1 MTSVLPASASSGSAI
16 RRLSGAGS
24 LRRSG
29 SIRSNCSAGPRSRIS
44 AVQTRNAAATAPG
57 LRAQARPPGT
67 EFLDAETGRQKSS
80 TNARTPT
87 ETKIQ
92 ELSTRK
98 SAQKRPIWRRVGN
111 AWFART
117 GWWCAQSS
125 ETGLQANNREF
136 LEISGQNRLPMS
148 LWRWPRENLNVIP
161 VGYTI
166 IQAVSCYSAK
176 QAVEAQ
182 EQAMRTAISDNC
194 NLQTGD
200 NARRS
205 AHGAWRGGTP
215 ARLLR

>member
-1 MTSVLPASASSGSAI
+1 MAISGDVGSVATLWRFPVKSM
-16 RRLSGAGS
+16 AGEQ
-24 LRRSG
+24 LQDAQVTERGVLGDRAYALIDKDTRSG

-117 GWWCAQSS
+117 GWWCAQSC
-125 ETGLQANNREF
+125 ANW
-136 LEISGQNRLPMS
+136 S
-148 LWRWPRENLNVIP
+148 L
-161 VGYTI
+161 
-166 IQAVSCYSAK
+166 
-176 QAVEAQ
+176 
-182 EQAMRTAISDNC
+182 
-194 NLQTGD
+194 
-200 NARRS
+200 AR
-205 AHGAWRGGTP
+205 
-215 ARLLR
+215 

>member
-1 MTSVLPASASSGSAI
+1 
-16 RRLSGAGS
+16 

-117 GWWCAQSS
+117 GWWCAQSDTNRS
-125 ETGLQANNREF
+125 PTCNSLLTGKLTGNFAFLGPQKPISLHETTVLQRLFTKFPTQINRENI
-136 LEISGQNRLPMS
+136 LKNREISGKNREI
-148 LWRWPRENLNVIP
+148 W
-161 VGYTI
+161 
-166 IQAVSCYSAK
+166 
-176 QAVEAQ
+176 
-182 EQAMRTAISDNC
+182 
-194 NLQTGD
+194 
-200 NARRS
+200 
-205 AHGAWRGGTP
+205 
-215 ARLLR
+215 

>member
-1 MTSVLPASASSGSAI
+1 MFPSP
-16 RRLSGAGS
+16 RRDQRAGS

-111 AWFART
+111 AWFERT
-117 GWWCAQSS
+117 GWWCAQSN

-136 LEISGQNRLPMS
+136 F
-148 LWRWPRENLNVIP
+148 ENFSP
-161 VGYTI
+161 
-166 IQAVSCYSAK
+166 K
-176 QAVEAQ
+176 QA
-182 EQAMRTAISDNC
+182 SDELVALAPRKFERDPSWLHNHP
-194 NLQTGD
+194 G
-200 NARRS
+200 
-205 AHGAWRGGTP
+205 
-215 ARLLR
+215 

>member
-1 MTSVLPASASSGSAI
+1 MPEMNNILPSLSYWPADPAEPVLDISIGDALRAAASTWRTRTALIDGTSEEQTRRRWTFEELLTESEMWRELPLTSGSAI

-57 LRAQARPPGT
+57 LLAQARPPGT

-98 SAQKRPIWRRVGN
+98 QA
-111 AWFART
+111 FAT
-117 GWWCAQSS
+117 F
-125 ETGLQANNREF
+125 EL
-136 LEISGQNRLPMS
+136 
-148 LWRWPRENLNVIP
+148 V
-161 VGYTI
+161 TI
-166 IQAVSCYSAK
+166 MGITHK
-176 QAVEAQ
+176 
-182 EQAMRTAISDNC
+182 
-194 NLQTGD
+194 
-200 NARRS
+200 
-205 AHGAWRGGTP
+205 
-215 ARLLR
+215 LR

>member
-1 MTSVLPASASSGSAI
+1 MAIPIELSLQVSG
-16 RRLSGAGS
+16 RLH
-24 LRRSG
+24 L
-29 SIRSNCSAGPRSRIS
+29 RSNPSVDTFLTIYFLALLYARPQDPVS

-117 GWWCAQSS
+117 GWWCVQSDTNRS
-125 ETGLQANNREF
+125 PRQNCNNREKYREKREYIRK
-136 LEISGQNRLPMS
+136 LAVKIS
-148 LWRWPRENLNVIP
+148 
-161 VGYTI
+161 
-166 IQAVSCYSAK
+166 
-176 QAVEAQ
+176 EAQ
-182 EQAMRTAISDNC
+182 HPWIKIAQV
-194 NLQTGD
+194 
-200 NARRS
+200 
-205 AHGAWRGGTP
+205 AHD
-215 ARLLR
+215 LRNYYSNNR

>member
-117 GWWCAQSS
+117 GWWCAQSDTNRS
-125 ETGLQANNREF
+125 PLDIRLRTGNFLQNSANNR
-136 LEISGQNRLPMS
+136 LSGGLWRLPIGNS
-148 LWRWPRENLNVIP
+148 TEIP
-161 VGYTI
+161 DNCKQV
-166 IQAVSCYSAK
+166 QALFRYCAK
-176 QAVEAQ
+176 QVLGTEYLQLSKHEKAVL
-182 EQAMRTAISDNC
+182 T
-194 NLQTGD
+194 L
-200 NARRS
+200 
-205 AHGAWRGGTP
+205 
-215 ARLLR
+215 